1 LRALVA
7 ALTRHSKASAIAEAF
22 LFTFTPTSEA
32 FMDIWID
39 VHIDKRREE
48 LYADAARAR
57 IIRML
62 ESGRS
67 TGIRGRIAEG
77 AESASNALA
86 NFARRLRIS

>member
-1 LRALVA
+1 
-7 ALTRHSKASAIAEAF
+7 
-22 LFTFTPTSEA
+22 
-32 FMDIWID
+32 MDHWIS

-67 TGIRGRIAEG
+67 SGIRGYVADG

-86 NFARRLRIS
+86 NFARRLRTS

>member
-1 LRALVA
+1 
-7 ALTRHSKASAIAEAF
+7 
-22 LFTFTPTSEA
+22 
-32 FMDIWID
+32 MDIWID

-67 TGIRGRIAEG
+67 SSIRGYLADRAEYAG
-77 AESASNALA
+77 NALA
-86 NFARRLRIS
+86 DFARRLRTS